1 MEIGQRLY
9 KIKIRIQIFDNQTS
23 VTGPLV
29 FSPSINIGTIT
40 PNQNINIGTTT
51 TSSVNIGGGTLQYRG
66 SNIINTVQADTTT
79 LSFIPVNNNSWQT
92 ITGLTTTSAITT
104 RRTTSK
110 VRVNIIIG
118 ISSCG
123 SPAISLYVS
132 IGKIQGGITSY
143 DIPSGLV
150 GTAGATYGL
159 TAIQAVYGYGTVSF
173 QYITNQ
179 SSAVGAVSYFA
190 SVRQG
195 GSTTGT
201 TTNIGF
207 LSSGQTGGCAQT
219 LLNN

>member
-1 MEIGQRLY
+1 M
-9 KIKIRIQIFDNQTS
+9 
-23 VTGPLV
+23 
-29 FSPSINIGTIT
+29 
-40 PNQNINIGTTT
+40 
-51 TSSVNIGGGTLQYRG
+51 G

-79 LSFIPVNNNSWQT
+79 LSFIPVNNSSWQT

-118 ISSCG
+118 ISSWG
-123 SPAISLYVS
+123 SPATNLYFS
-132 IGKIQGGITSY
+132 IGRIQGGVTSY

-150 GTAGATYGL
+150 GSAGSTYGL

-195 GSTTGT
+195 LTNNGSP
-201 TTNIGF
+201 NIGF
-207 LSSGQTGGCAQT
+207 FASGQTGGCAQIFCEE
-219 LLNN
+219 LLC